1 MQYLQM
7 VNMQML
13 MKQHKG
19 PSKDMAIDFD
29 KGTEEIE
36 IAGTEMISEFGSG
49 DTTSLQLWLQK
60 QFWESS

>member
-1 MQYLQM
+1 
-7 VNMQML
+7 
-13 MKQHKG
+13 
-19 PSKDMAIDFD
+19 MAIDFD